1 MISILEE
8 LHKYV
13 PKITTTT
20 QVKVIQNDETE
31 EESTIYEDNVHRI
44 LLGGDQ
50 LTAARVR
57 GAQRIR
63 SNSERTLHKLTAF
76 EAVCEDWHAK
86 GIILSVS
93 ECIHYSKHSHGE
105 H

>member
-57 GAQRIR
+57 GYAQILRELCI
-63 SNSERTLHKLTAF
+63 NLQLLKLCVKTGMQKELF
-76 EAVCEDWHAK
+76 
-86 GIILSVS
+86 
-93 ECIHYSKHSHGE
+93 
-105 H
+105 